1 MASGDTKG
9 GNVVSDGVTPGKSSV
24 EGHHRTPSSS
34 TVSTS
39 TGSLGTEKIL
49 DWWEAHSPWAWQ
61 WSADAGG
68 CELGQ
73 GNDEEMVLS
82 QDAIEAILSVVE

>member
-1 MASGDTKG
+1 M
-9 GNVVSDGVTPGKSSV
+9 VSNEVATFKVKESV

-34 TVSTS
+34 TASTS
-39 TGSLGTEKIL
+39 TSSLGTEKIL

-61 WSADAGG
+61 WAADAGL

-73 GNDEEMVLS
+73 GNEEEMMLS
-82 QDAIEAILSVVE
+82 KDFEEAIMSVVE